1 MTKKTSIRINKIE
14 INAYKGIDHLELSFP
29 TGKMMDDPD
38 VNILGSMN
46 GIGKTSTLECCALL
60 LLAASSSKEVFWEE
74 SEFFAEAV
82 KSGEQKASIIG
93 DIAVGR
99 TVHHVEIKFDA
110 RGRIE
115 VNGLIG
121 ALSGRVGRQGRSI
134 IRGIQG
140 LYSDPVDGKGFFFL
154 HSYRKVQEGRPEL
167 GSLLGEEPAIMDLAS
182 RPLSRRYWDSERV
195 SFSMFKS
202 LIVRH
207 LMESANLFET
217 PLRPDRKA
225 NDDTL
230 AIATLNNL
238 LETYARVKVGKLR
251 PFRNNTID
259 VQVEHLDAP
268 GKGFSIDGLSSGQK
282 EIIASLFLIWNK
294 THKSPFVVLID
305 EPELHLNVQWHS
317 GFVGKLLEIAPQ
329 NQYIMATHAE
339 AIMDSVRSENRHLL
353 MD

>member
-1 MTKKTSIRINKIE
+1 MAKKTSIRINKIE

-60 LLAASSSKEVFWEE
+60 LLASSSSKEVFLEE
-74 SEFFAEAV
+74 REFLAETV

-93 DIAVGR
+93 DISVGR
-99 TVHHVEIKFDA
+99 TEYHVEIKFDV

-115 VNGLIG
+115 MNGPIG
-121 ALSGRVGRQGRSI
+121 AFSERMVRHGRSI

-167 GSLLGEEPAIMDLAS
+167 GSLLGEEPLIIDP
-182 RPLSRRYWDSERV
+182 RPISRRYWDSERV

-217 PLRPDRKA
+217 PLRPDRKET
-225 NDDTL
+225 DDTI

-294 THKSPFVVLID
+294 THKSPSVVLID

-317 GFVGKLLEIAPQ
+317 GFVGKLLEIAPN

-353 MD
+353 MG